1 MLDGYLCSSPR
12 PDSWHATASYKGRQV
27 AVDVVQDVVRE
38 GSHIVVV
45 VTGDA
50 VSARRHIVEYVTD
63 YAEFDEALSAG
74 FNIAC
79 ALIDEPRH

>member
-12 PDSWHATASYKGRQV
+12 PGSRHATASYKGRQV
-27 AVDVVQDVVRE
+27 AVDVTQDVVRE

-45 VTGDA
+45 VAGEA
-50 VSARRHIVEYVTD
+50 LSARRQRVEYVTD
-63 YAEFDEALSAG
+63 DAEFDAALSTG

-79 ALIDEPRH
+79 ALIDAPRH